1 MRKII
6 YFDEASAL
14 DLIDIKNKGR
24 SEEILQSMVEKA
36 SKFGGEGAFGTG
48 WLDNLTTGITG
59 SLKAGLSRNKRNII
73 FTNITNTILTSFLEL
88 LYNPKPKK
96 GDKEIQLETIKV
108 NDLSILAESATY
120 LKSITPFIKI
130 LKEDFGKNTLQSDIE
145 NFNFY
150 KMDEILES
158 AKGYYELVAVDGDSK
173 KSIVRFNL
181 DGFRNNYR
189 LQDLQLMSLT
199 LYGVKVG
206 EATEASLNFMYE
218 IQPKKDVNS
227 ESLGFDA
234 FENEKNEKPSS
245 EKDNLDII
253 DIILAGVE

>member
-24 SEEILQSMVEKA
+24 SEEILQSMVDKA
-36 SKFGGEGAFGTG
+36 SKFAGEGAFGTG

-59 SLKAGLSRNKRNII
+59 SIKAGLSRNKRNII

-88 LYNPKPKK
+88 LNNPKPKK
-96 GDKEIQLETIKV
+96 RDEEIQLERIKV
-108 NDLSILAESATY
+108 ENLSIPMESATY

-130 LKEDFGKNTLQSDIE
+130 LKEDFGKNTLQNDIE
-145 NFNFY
+145 NFNFH

-158 AKGYYELVAVDGDSK
+158 AKGYYELVAVDENSK
-173 KSIVRFNL
+173 RTIVRFNL
-181 DGFRNNYR
+181 EGFRNNYR

-206 EATEASLNFMYE
+206 EATEASLNFMHE
-218 IQPKKDVNS
+218 IQPKKDGNS
-227 ESLGFDA
+227 EGLGFDA
-234 FENEKNEKPSS
+234 FENEKNEEPSS
-245 EKDNLDII
+245 EKDSVDII